1 MWWCERTC
9 NNKTVKGS
17 ERQRIVMALRHYGAK
32 VLLAGG
38 LAGALIAPS
47 VSLADKDEDKKKTS
61 DNRPLFDPDALE
73 RGAKA
78 LREINKSPYAK
89 QVCRVDGR

>member
-1 MWWCERTC
+1 M
-9 NNKTVKGS
+9 
-17 ERQRIVMALRHYGAK
+17 
-32 VLLAGG
+32 AGG

-47 VSLADKDEDKKKTS
+47 VSLADKEEKKSS

-89 QVCRVDGR
+89 QVGWVGGHRRCRADDKS